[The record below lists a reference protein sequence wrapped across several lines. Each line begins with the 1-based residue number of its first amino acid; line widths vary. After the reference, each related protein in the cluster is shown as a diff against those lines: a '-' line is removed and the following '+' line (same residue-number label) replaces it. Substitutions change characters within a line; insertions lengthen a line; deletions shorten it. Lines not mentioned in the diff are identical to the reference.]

1 MINFGDTIALNKK
14 AQFYYDRGKLREAI
28 AWCYEIIKGQP
39 DFVEVYEIL
48 GSFLQ
53 LDGDINAAVRA
64 YIKATEILLDNGS
77 VYSNLDRSLFDEY
90 GSQIFQL
97 INDNPGQMS
106 FQEYAYI
113 TNVVGRKVPGN
124 FLIFG
129 VGKDSL
135 LWLGVNRGGKTVF
148 LEDDEDWLNQV
159 KVSCKNSIEAYLV
172 EYGTR
177 VSLWK
182 SLLAEYS
189 QGNDCLSMVL
199 SEKVLLTK
207 WDFILVDA
215 PAGYSEE
222 KPGRMKSIYMAAK
235 LAMESGNTDIFIHDC
250 EREVENIYSDYFFD
264 KKNLI
269 NQVHKLK
276 HYSLK
281 KGVGVRLG

>member
-14 AQFYYDRGKLREAI
+14 AQFYYNQGKFKEAI
-28 AWCYEIIKGQP
+28 AWCYEVIKGQP
-39 DFVEVYEIL
+39 NFVEVYEIM
-48 GSFLQ
+48 GIFLQ
-53 LDGDINAAVRA
+53 LNGDINAAVRA
-64 YIKATEILLDNGS
+64 YIKATEVLLDNGS
-77 VYSNLDRSLFDEY
+77 VYSNLDRCLFDEY

-97 INDNPGQMS
+97 VNDNPGQMS

-113 TNVVGRKVPGN
+113 TNVIGGKVPGN

-129 VGKDSL
+129 VGQDSL

-148 LEDDEDWLNQV
+148 LEDDKDWLNQV
-159 KVSCKNSIEAYLV
+159 KVGCENSIEAYLV

-177 VSLWK
+177 VYLWK
-182 SLLAEYS
+182 SLLEEYS
-189 QGNDCLSMVL
+189 QGNDCLWMVL
-199 SEKVLLTK
+199 PEKVLFTK

-235 LAMESGNTDIFIHDC
+235 LAMKSGNTDIFIHDC
-250 EREVENIYSDYFFD
+250 DREVEDIYSDYFFD
-264 KKNLI
+264 KGYLI

-281 KGVGVRLG
+281 RY

>member
-14 AQFYYDRGKLREAI
+14 AQFYYNQGNLKEAI
-28 AWCYEIIKGQP
+28 AWCYEVIKYQP

-53 LDGDINAAVRA
+53 LNGDINAAVRA
-64 YIKATEILLDNGS
+64 YIKATEVLLDNGS

-113 TNVVGRKVPGN
+113 TNVVGGKVPGN

-135 LWLGVNRGGKTVF
+135 LWLGVNRGGKTLF
-148 LEDDEDWLNQV
+148 LEDDKDWLNQV
-159 KVSCKNSIEAYLV
+159 KVGCENSIEAYLV

-177 VSLWK
+177 VYLWK
-182 SLLAEYS
+182 SLLEEYS
-189 QGNDCLSMVL
+189 QGNDCLWMVL
-199 SEKVLLTK
+199 PEKVLFTK

-250 EREVENIYSDYFFD
+250 DREVEDIYSDYFFD
-264 KKNLI
+264 KGYLI

-281 KGVGVRLG
+281 RY